1 MRETRPTLCFGVT
14 HADVELLQRNLSRL
28 GYEIGPNGVNGIF
41 DEHTEKAVKK
51 YQQDHNLTVDG
62 TVGHLTGS
70 HIDAA
75 LR

>member
-1 MRETRPTLCFGVT
+1 MREARPTLRLGIV
-14 HADVELLQRNLSRL
+14 HPDVELLQRNLSRL
-28 GYEIGPNGVNGIF
+28 RYEIGSNGVNGVF
-41 DEHTEKAVKK
+41 DEQTEKAVKK

-75 LR
+75 LA